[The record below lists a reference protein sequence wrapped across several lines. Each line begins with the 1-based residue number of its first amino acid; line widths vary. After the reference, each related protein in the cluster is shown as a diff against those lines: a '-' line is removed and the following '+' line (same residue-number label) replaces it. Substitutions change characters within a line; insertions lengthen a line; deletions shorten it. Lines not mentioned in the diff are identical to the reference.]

1 MSITVTEAGK
11 KGGLAV
17 LSRRGPAFYS
27 EIGKK
32 GQAVM
37 RHRYPEMAAMWGRLG
52 GRPRK
57 LTLRQIMG
65 ENGEQ

>member
-1 MSITVTEAGK
+1 MSMSVTEAGRR
-11 KGGLAV
+11 GGLIV
-17 LSRRGPAFYS
+17 LSRRGRSFYS

-37 RHRYPEMAAMWGRLG
+37 RQRYPEMAAKWGRLG

-57 LTLRQIMG
+57 LTLPQIVG
-65 ENGEQ
+65 ENGE

>member
-1 MSITVTEAGK
+1 MSITVREAGRE
-11 KGGLAV
+11 GGLAV
-17 LSRRGPAFYS
+17 LSRRGRAFYS

-37 RHRYPEMAAMWGRLG
+37 RHRYPDMAANWGRLG

-57 LTLRQIMG
+57 LTLRQIVG
-65 ENGEQ
+65 ENGE